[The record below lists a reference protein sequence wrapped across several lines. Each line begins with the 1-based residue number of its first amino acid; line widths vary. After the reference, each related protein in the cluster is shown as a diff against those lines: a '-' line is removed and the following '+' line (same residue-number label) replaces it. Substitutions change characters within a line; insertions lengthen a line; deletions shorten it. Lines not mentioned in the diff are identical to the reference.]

1 MNAYEF
7 IVKMKDYASSQLK
20 NVANSV
26 GVASRKAK
34 DFIKDLGNVE
44 KESKKVAG
52 GLGTLKSAFI
62 GLFAVATLQSF
73 VGKVVEARAEFEKF
87 DAVLTNTF
95 QSKEIGSGALA
106 MLTEFAAKTPY
117 QLNELTGGF
126 IKLVNRGIYPTMEEM
141 TKMGDLASSQGKSFD
156 QLVEALMDAQTG
168 EFERMKEFGIKASK
182 SGDTVKLTFK
192 GVTKEVKNNEKA
204 IKDAVIAYGAMTGV
218 AGAMEAVS
226 KTLGGRLSNL
236 ADDFWNFLVAVG
248 GFGGGVI
255 GDVLTILSN
264 GLVFLKSH
272 LPQIAQF
279 FTLLW
284 AIFTPLVT
292 SIKEFFKV
300 AIEGVFGITDSA
312 SALTMFGNVMSG
324 ILVVVDI
331 FSTGIST
338 LLNWLQPFAPLLLT
352 TAAAWGVLNLIMWLN
367 PVGII
372 TLNIISLIAIIGII
386 MKYTNGW
393 GESWIALKKVFEIVW
408 EQIKLSF
415 NHGVQTFKNGFS
427 LIILHA
433 QDAAQNIVGIF
444 SKVGD
449 AIKMAMDGDFSG
461 AFSKITEKVKT
472 SASDEIKAKLQDQ
485 KNLNS
490 EYIKQSATNASEI
503 KKTASKISV
512 NLDTEGASKDWNK
525 TMNSLKGA
533 KGEKTGNPI
542 DYFNAIPG
550 LNGLGK
556 QKDDATGTGTG
567 ADKKGKKKGD
577 GITDGGNKL
586 TNITINI
593 NKLQDQTII
602 NVDKTETGLSN
613 LGDKVQ
619 EILLR
624 AANSALQMQT
634 G

>member
-372 TLNIISLIAIIGII
+372 TLNIISLIAIIGIV

-512 NLDTEGASKDWNK
+512 KLDTEGASKDWNK

-624 AANSALQMQT
+624 AANSALQIQT